1 MDDIACASCLLIY
14 RGPSSVNGRFNIF
27 RVPALKPAPSKPSNT
42 KPSRSKYEVVGC
54 RQHEGFVFV
63 AAVGIRFMSN
73 TPLDQGKFGGSILSW
88 SVMDLWDPGRSIK
101 QLKKKQ

>member
-1 MDDIACASCLLIY
+1 MDDIACASCPLIY

-63 AAVGIRFMSN
+63 AAVGIPFMSN
-73 TPLDQGKFGGSILSW
+73 TPLDQGKLGGGYS
-88 SVMDLWDPGRSIK
+88 PG
-101 QLKKKQ
+101 Q